1 MTARMKAETESAVQ
15 SHRDKKLQT
24 RLVNIGLVCFALVT
38 IIGIIKAVF
47 VSLDIDE
54 SYAVACAYRMTRGDH
69 LLRDMY
75 EPHQFSS
82 LFLLPFVALYTGIA
96 GTTTGIV
103 IFLRVVGVFLRALVG
118 WLFVRCFRDRLPKPA
133 LVFIFLVHMNFLPKW
148 IQLPEFELL
157 HYLLILLLFVCMDGY
172 YRAVRE
178 ETAGKTGTRRA
189 LILAA
194 LAGVV
199 NFGLVLNY
207 PDLILLWPLLVFV
220 ILKLGQQG
228 KKLTSAVTY
237 TAGLGVPGLL
247 LLGYLFTYLDLN
259 GIITGLKHMAS
270 DPSHGLSKMTM
281 LTIHAQQLTV
291 PALICLG
298 IAIVPAVVAQPAVF
312 GKRSKSRTAD
322 DGFKKVCHT
331 TFILTTVV
339 AVITCGYTAYQYIAG
354 IGTINA
360 GMWRYLPIA
369 FGGLVIALMVRDEH
383 EALFYGLLLPSFVG
397 EVLILL
403 MTNMDAGTA
412 MSKLFPAVLG
422 TLVLFTEFFKGKA
435 SPAEYRKLIPIYICF
450 VLALLLPLLV
460 SRLYLIRITGCANA
474 NITANMKTVEYGPA
488 KGIRMISSLADAM
501 NDDYREL
508 TSRLTG
514 DDGLLYIGT
523 EHLVYLSPDAEIC
536 AASTLSTSVFNRTFV
551 EYLYDH
557 EGKSPTVIAVDKLLA
572 EHEGYFNS
580 PYNQEFL
587 DYIEVGYGYS
597 RSADQRGLYDAL
609 HFLCFRALYLSE
621 LKTYQ
626 EKTMT
631 KTVGSAGTPQRA
643 GDGARPVQVGC
654 C

>member
-1 MTARMKAETESAVQ
+1 MTARTEAETKSAAQ
-15 SHRDKKLQT
+15 LHKNKTLQT
-24 RLVNIGLVCFALVT
+24 RLMNIGLVCFALVT
-38 IIGIIKAVF
+38 FLGIVKAVF
-47 VSLDIDE
+47 ISLDIDE

-103 IFLRVVGVFLRALVG
+103 IFLRVVGVFLQALVG
-118 WLFVRCFRDRLPKPA
+118 WLFVRCFRDRLPKQA
-133 LVFIFLVHMNFLPKW
+133 QVFIFLVHMNFLPKW

-157 HYLLILLLFVCMDGY
+157 HYLLMLLLFVCLDGY

-178 ETAGKTGTRRA
+178 ETAGKTRRRA
-189 LILAA
+189 LVCAA

-228 KKLTSAVTY
+228 KKLPGVLEKVPSKEETLEAKKRAGQSVPAAMTY
-237 TAGLGVPGLL
+237 TAGLGIPGLL

-270 DPSHGLSKMTM
+270 DPSHGLSKATM

-291 PALICLG
+291 PVLICLG
-298 IAIVPAVVAQPAVF
+298 IAIVPAIVAQPFVF
-312 GKRSKSRTAD
+312 GRKSGSGKAE

-331 TFILTTVV
+331 TYILTTVV
-339 AVITCGYTAYQYIAG
+339 AVLSCGYTAYEYVAG
-354 IGTINA
+354 IGTINI

-383 EALFYGLLLPSFVG
+383 ASLFYGLLLPSFAG

-422 TLVLFTEFFKGKA
+422 TLVLFTEFFLGR
-435 SPAEYRKLIPIYICF
+435 SSETTELTSEGETGDFRKLHPVYVCF
-450 VLALLLPLLV
+450 LIALLLPLFV
-460 SRLYLIRITGCANA
+460 SRLYLIRVTGCANA
-474 NITANMKTVEYGPA
+474 NITAKMEAVEYGPA
-488 KGIRMISSLADAM
+488 KGIRMIGSLADAM

-508 TSRLTG
+508 TSRLSG
-514 DDGLLYIGT
+514 DDGLLYIGN
-523 EHLVYLSPDAEIC
+523 ENLVYLFTDAEIC

-557 EGKSPTVIAVDKLLA
+557 EGKFPTVIAVDKLLS

-597 RSADQRGLYDAL
+597 RVEETT
-609 HFLCFRALYLSE
+609 YLRIYR
-621 LKTYQ
+621 K
-626 EKTMT
+626 
-631 KTVGSAGTPQRA
+631 
-643 GDGARPVQVGC
+643 
-654 C
+654 

>member
-1 MTARMKAETESAVQ
+1 MTARMKAETKSAVQ
-15 SHRDKKLQT
+15 SHRDKNLQT
-24 RLVNIGLVCFALVT
+24 RLISIGLVCFALLTVL
-38 IIGIIKAVF
+38 GIVKALF

-82 LFLLPFVALYTGIA
+82 LFLLPFAALYTGITG
-96 GTTTGIV
+96 GTVGIV
-103 IFLRVVGVFLRALVG
+103 IFLRLVGVLLQALVG
-118 WLFVRCFRDRLPKPA
+118 WLFVRCFRDRLPKQA
-133 LVFIFLVHMNFLPKW
+133 QVLIFLVHMNFLPKW

-157 HYLLILLLFVCMDGY
+157 HYLLMLLLFVCLDEYHRGH
-172 YRAVRE
+172 
-178 ETAGKTGTRRA
+178 RA
-189 LILAA
+189 LLWAA

-207 PDLILLWPLLVFV
+207 PDLILLWPLLVFM
-220 ILKLGQQG
+220 ILKLGQ
-228 KKLTSAVTY
+228 SVPAAMTY
-237 TAGLGVPGLL
+237 TAGLGIPGLL

-270 DPSHGLSKMTM
+270 DPSHGLSKATM

-291 PALICLG
+291 PVLICLG
-298 IAIVPAVVAQPAVF
+298 IAIVPAIVAQPFVF
-312 GKRSKSRTAD
+312 GRKSGSGKAE

-331 TFILTTVV
+331 TCILTTVV
-339 AVITCGYTAYQYIAG
+339 AVLSCGCTAYEYVAG
-354 IGTINA
+354 IGTINI

-383 EALFYGLLLPSFVG
+383 DSLFYGLLLPSFAG

-422 TLVLFTEFFKGKA
+422 TLVLFTEFFWGR
-435 SPAEYRKLIPIYICF
+435 SSETTELTSEGETGDFRKLHPVYVCF
-450 VLALLLPLLV
+450 LIALLLPLLV
-460 SRLYLIRITGCANA
+460 SRLYLIRVTGCANA
-474 NITANMKTVEYGPA
+474 NITAKMEAVEYGPA
-488 KGIRMISSLADAM
+488 KGIRMIGSLADAM

-508 TSRLTG
+508 TSRLSG
-514 DDGLLYIGT
+514 DDGLLCIGN
-523 EHLVYLSPDAEIC
+523 ENLVYLFTDAEIC

-557 EGKSPTVIAVDKLLA
+557 EGKFPTVIAVDKLLS

-597 RSADQRGLYDAL
+597 RVEETA
-609 HFLCFRALYLSE
+609 YLRIYR
-621 LKTYQ
+621 K
-626 EKTMT
+626 
-631 KTVGSAGTPQRA
+631 
-643 GDGARPVQVGC
+643 
-654 C
+654 